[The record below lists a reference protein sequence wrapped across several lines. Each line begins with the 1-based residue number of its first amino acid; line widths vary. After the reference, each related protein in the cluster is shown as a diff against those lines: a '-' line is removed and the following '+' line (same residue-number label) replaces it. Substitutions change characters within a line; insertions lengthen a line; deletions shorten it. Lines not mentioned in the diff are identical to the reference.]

1 MSLSLIQTS
10 LLAMMKKWNWSEIK
24 EEVDRGH
31 REFFLRRGIDPASL
45 KEDFLFGFTK
55 HAGSPSLSS
64 HQSGQPNLQF
74 SQDLDRSHGDH
85 SSTGE

>member
-1 MSLSLIQTS
+1 LSLIRTS

-31 REFFLRRGIDPASL
+31 REFFLRRGIDPYTL

-55 HAGSPSLSS
+55 HASNPSLSS
-64 HQSGQPNLQF
+64 HQSDQPSSQ
-74 SQDLDRSHGDH
+74 SYQDLDRNRDNH
-85 SSTGE
+85 SSISE